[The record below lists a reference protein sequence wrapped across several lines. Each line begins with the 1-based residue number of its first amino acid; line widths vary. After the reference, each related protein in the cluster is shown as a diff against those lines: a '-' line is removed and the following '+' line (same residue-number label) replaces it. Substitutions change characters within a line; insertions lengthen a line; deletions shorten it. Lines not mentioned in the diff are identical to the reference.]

1 MLFQKEFLMKTPL
14 DPTVAELVQ
23 LLDDDCAEMFQE
35 RAAIR
40 TWDGGLSV
48 ELAEALALLDVLN
61 RYPEALSGVTVFAI
75 ELDGTTHWIV
85 TTDRDYAHSI
95 DFQTEPKPKARP
107 DLASVVRKSFGGKAL
122 LSAIEPGI
130 HV

>member
-1 MLFQKEFLMKTPL
+1 MRKPL

-23 LLDDDCAEMFQE
+23 LLDDNLAEMFQE

-48 ELAEALALLDVLN
+48 EHAESLALLDVLN

-75 ELDGTTHWIV
+75 DLDGITHWIV
-85 TTDRDYAHSI
+85 TTDRRSMPSALTRQRI
-95 DFQTEPKPKARP
+95 KATP
-107 DLASVVRKSFGGKAL
+107 TPGVAEIVRKTFGGKAR
-122 LSAIEPGI
+122 LSAVDPSV

>member
-1 MLFQKEFLMKTPL
+1 MHFQKEFLMKTPL

-48 ELAEALALLDVLN
+48 EHAEALALLDVLN

-75 ELDGTTHWIV
+75 ELDGMTHWIV
-85 TTDRDYAHSI
+85 TTDRSVTPSALTHG
-95 DFQTEPKPKARP
+95 TVKAAP
-107 DLASVVRKSFGGKAL
+107 TPGVAETVRKTFGGKAL
-122 LSAIEPGI
+122 LSVVDPGI